1 MPGPRMWYHSC
12 MHDVSSSRVALDRV
26 RARAR
31 LTARMA
37 VSRARGRPHTLSHL
51 LTARCNGSCATCL
64 WRSGPGGT
72 TAAASAARAEG
83 RAAGDRR
90 AGADELGTA
99 AVRGLYAEAGR
110 AGMAQLVVWG
120 GEPLLRQDLPELLL
134 AARRSGLFVT
144 LISNG
149 WFAAER
155 WPGLRGVVDALIL
168 SLDDV
173 GEAHDRLRGLPGL
186 FARLEGFAE
195 ELRSDPLRPTLL
207 LNTVLSGQNRGA
219 LRRVAP
225 VARRWDAG
233 LYFCPMETGELTAGE
248 AGDRLA
254 ALALSQ
260 GELQEAA
267 RLALSLKSAGFPVL
281 DSRPYLRLLAADP
294 ELRSYTCRAPRARLT
309 VGADGAVRDCR
320 HVDRPLAN
328 VADLQS
334 AGRPLSALFRAP
346 DWRRMGEE
354 AAACTKCNN
363 PDVIELSWLWDLRPA
378 MLGKV
383 AELAG
388 R

>member
-1 MPGPRMWYHSC
+1 MWYHTC
-12 MHDVSSSRVALDRV
+12 MHDVRSGRVALDRV
-26 RARAR
+26 GARAR

-51 LTARCNGSCATCL
+51 VTARCNGSCATCL
-64 WRSGPGGT
+64 WRAGAGGT
-72 TAAASAARAEG
+72 AVGGATTAPAATP
-83 RAAGDRR
+83 AAGE
-90 AGADELGTA
+90 ELGTA
-99 AVRGLYAEAGR
+99 AVRRLYAEAGR
-110 AGMAQLVVWG
+110 AGLAQLVVWG

-149 WFAAER
+149 WSAGQR
-155 WPGLRGVVDALIL
+155 WPALRGSVDALIL

-186 FARLEGFAE
+186 FARLEAFVG
-195 ELRSDPLRPTLL
+195 ELRADPLRPTLL
-207 LNTVLSGQNRGA
+207 LNTVLSRQNRGA
-219 LRRVAP
+219 LRRVAA

-233 LYFCPMETGELTAGE
+233 LYFCPMETGELSAGE

-254 ALALSQ
+254 ALALSPD
-260 GELQEAA
+260 EIRSAA
-267 RLALSLKSAGFPVL
+267 RLALELKSAGYPLL

-294 ELRSYTCRAPRARLT
+294 ALGSYTCRAPRARLT
-309 VGADGAVRDCR
+309 VGADGSVRDCL

-328 VADLQS
+328 VVDLQA
-334 AGRPLSALFRAP
+334 AGRPLSTLFSAP
-346 DWRRMGEE
+346 HWRRMGEE
-354 AAACTKCNN
+354 AAFCTKCNN
-363 PDVIELSWLWDLRPA
+363 PDVIELSWLWDLRPV